1 MKSPFAL
8 VVERVSGYWAE
19 LSVKKSFLNCLF
31 PLKDRT
37 WRRGLVCHPQGRNAV
52 GDSRRR
58 LRELTHGVPQESP
71 RKGSKQGIELTK

>member
-1 MKSPFAL
+1 M
-8 VVERVSGYWAE
+8 VSGVWAE

-52 GDSRRR
+52 EDSRRS

-71 RKGSKQGIELTK
+71 TKGSKQKEERKDRLRGYVV